1 MVCTFKIQAVSYVLL
16 GLLGLSKK
24 KKIMYKMMLKIAMN
38 MFLFGGLSLAK
49 ADDTNSISK
58 S

>member
-1 MVCTFKIQAVSYVLL
+1 MACTFKIQAVSYVLL
-16 GLLGLSKK
+16 GLLGLSK

>member
-1 MVCTFKIQAVSYVLL
+1 MSCLVSLAYQ
-16 GLLGLSKK
+16 KK